1 MDDYEEAILFTFAL
15 LESRLERIE
24 YVLSGP
30 KSDPEPKPKT
40 VPERIKKLE
49 QSLKELSAKT
59 VLLSEVQ
66 QLISKYPELL
76 SSPPSPENEAGL
88 SSKEQSAI
96 VLSRAPDFAST
107 ASQLKAL
114 EDQQIPETDGFAKLA
129 KLRPRIA
136 EAEERQLKQALE
148 ISELRRRSG
157 MLVSRWKHIFLLG
170 QGRCWVEWHERLTK
184 AERSV
189 RRTEVKHEQLENEV

>member
-66 QLISKYPELL
+66 QLSAC
-76 SSPPSPENEAGL
+76 SSNM
-88 SSKEQSAI
+88 
-96 VLSRAPDFAST
+96 VC
-107 ASQLKAL
+107 
-114 EDQQIPETDGFAKLA
+114 
-129 KLRPRIA
+129 LRY
-136 EAEERQLKQALE
+136 
-148 ISELRRRSG
+148 
-157 MLVSRWKHIFLLG
+157 M
-170 QGRCWVEWHERLTK
+170 
-184 AERSV
+184 
-189 RRTEVKHEQLENEV
+189 